1 MRFSAVIYYD
11 SLFLDAS
18 PLYEPLPVI
27 RTQQLQ
33 GEVSRTDKGQLQLP
47 LPAQAAHLG
56 KHGLQGEMLAVQH
69 QVIESTIRSAP
80 QGFKN
85 VF

>member
-1 MRFSAVIYYD
+1 MRFSAVIFYD
-11 SLFLDAS
+11 SLCLDTSA
-18 PLYEPLPVI
+18 PHEPLPVI

-33 GEVSRTDKGQLQLP
+33 GEVSRADKGQLQLP

-56 KHGLQGEMLAVQH
+56 KHSLQGEMLAVQH
-69 QVIESTIRSAP
+69 QVIKSTIRSAP
-80 QGFKN
+80 QDFKD